1 MTESTPDPISSARMK
16 RFVRPAKW
24 GVGLVAAVAV
34 LGFGVVPP
42 VARHYAVQILNDKL
56 GREVSIERIGFNPFT
71 LTAEVHGA
79 KVMEAD
85 GGGEALSLDLLR
97 ANLELESL
105 LRGGPVL
112 HELAVR
118 GPRLH
123 LVNEGEGRTNWSDVI
138 ERLATPP
145 EEDSGE
151 TRFSI
156 GNISV
161 DGGRIEIDDKTK
173 GLKHE
178 ISELNI
184 GVPFVSN
191 LPVKV
196 DVFVEPKL
204 SAKIN
209 GDDLVLTGR
218 SKPFSETR
226 ETVLDIVLKDFEVS
240 RWLAYLPFEPGF
252 LIPSG
257 TLTTNLE
264 VGFSQPADGQPAVT
278 LKGQAQLNGLVV
290 QDRKGQPAVSI
301 GELGVEFAD
310 VQPLANRWHFS
321 RLLLQQPEIDV
332 VRQADGSLNLMGLLP
347 KADRGAKDGGRK
359 PAAKQAPAQ
368 AEAAPAA
375 DTPPLSFLLAQARIR
390 EGVVRFTDEGFK
402 KPFQARVEAINLDL
416 RDLANTGDM
425 PADIR
430 LDYHTDGGEKFSHQ
444 DQLRLAPN
452 VELEGSVLVETLQ
465 PARYAAYFADALPGG
480 ELRDAKLDA
489 ALRYHLKLGGKEPE
503 IKVNAE
509 TVALRDFVLALKGSK
524 DAAIKV
530 PAVKVADAEV
540 DVSARTT
547 RLGELGISGA
557 SVSAV
562 RLADGSLD
570 LERLVGKSSG
580 GASGPAWTAN
590 IGRFSLTG
598 SSLRLEDR
606 TAGKPVVM
614 TADGLSFKAEN
625 LSTTK
630 GAVAKIDLDSRIN
643 KNGKLGVEGSFGLEP
658 LKADLKL
665 NLSKV
670 DLLPLQPYVLEETK
684 IAISRGNLTTQG
696 RLQLASARGGELEA
710 RFQGDLGVADFASVD
725 RLNATD
731 FVRWRILNLSAIDF
745 RLAPFSLGIGDVALN
760 DFYTRLI
767 LNEQGQLNL
776 REIRPGAEADA
787 QVQQGPLPA
796 AEPASG
802 PVAAAPGKGT
812 ATAEVPPPAEVPP
825 LKVNRIRIRGGN
837 IAFSDRF
844 VRPNYDANLTGM
856 SGELTGLSSDPSTI
870 AKLDLSGKV
879 DNAAPVSVKGELNPF
894 RQDRYLDIVL
904 AMKDFELTGISSY
917 SGKYV
922 GYGIQR
928 GKLSADLNYKIEDR
942 KLTATNRIFVDQLTF
957 GDKVDSPDALNL
969 PVQLAVS
976 LLKNGRGEIDLNL
989 PVSGTLDDPQF
1000 SVFGLVMRALV
1011 NLVGKAVT
1019 APFSLLGSMF
1029 GGEELS
1035 YVEFAP
1041 GARKPGG
1048 EEAEK
1053 LANLAKA
1060 LKDRPAL
1067 RLDVTGKADT
1077 AADLD
1082 GLKRTLMERQVK
1094 AEKLKAMVKRG
1105 QEAPSLD
1112 DIQLDAKEYPA
1123 LLKEVY
1129 DQGKFEKPRNF
1140 IGLAKTLPVAE
1151 MEALIMANT
1160 KVSEE
1165 NFRSLAQARAQN
1177 VKEWLLG
1184 EGGVAPERVFLLAPK
1199 VEAADGGKG
1208 RQVQFSLR

>member
-71 LTAEVHGA
+71 LTAEVHGV
-79 KVMEAD
+79 KVMEAG
-85 GGGEALSLDLLR
+85 GGGEALAIELLR

-118 GPRLH
+118 GPRVH
-123 LVNEGEGRTNWSDVI
+123 LVNEGEGRSNWSDVI

-145 EEDSGE
+145 EEDAGE

-156 GNISV
+156 GNISI

-204 SAKIN
+204 SAKVN

-226 ETVLDIVLKDFEVS
+226 ETVLDIALKDFEVS

-290 QDRKGQPAVSI
+290 QDKKGQPAVSI

-332 VRQADGSLNLMGLLP
+332 VRRADGSLNLMGLLP
-347 KADRGAKDGGRK
+347 KTDGGAKDTGRRSAGK
-359 PAAKQAPAQ
+359 EAPA
-368 AEAAPAA
+368 EATPAA
-375 DTPPLSFLLAQARIR
+375 DAAPLSFLLAQARIR
-390 EGVVRFTDEGFK
+390 DGVVRFTDDGFK
-402 KPFQARVEAINLDL
+402 KPFVARVEAINLDL

-444 DQLRLAPN
+444 DQLRLTPN
-452 VELEGSVLVETLQ
+452 VELDGSVLIETLQ
-465 PARYAAYFADALPGG
+465 PARYAAYFAEALPGG

-540 DVSARTT
+540 DVSGRSAKV
-547 RLGELGISGA
+547 GELGISGA

-570 LERLVGKSSG
+570 LERLMGKSSG
-580 GASGPAWTAN
+580 GASGPAWTAS

-606 TAGKPVVM
+606 SAGKPVVM
-614 TADGLSFKAEN
+614 AADGLSFKAEN
-625 LSTTK
+625 LSTAK
-630 GAVAKIDLDSRIN
+630 GAMAKIDFDSRIN
-643 KNGKLGVEGSFGLEP
+643 KNGTLGLEGTFGLEP

-665 NLSKV
+665 KLSKV

-696 RLQLASARGGELEA
+696 RLQLATARGGELEG

-731 FVRWRILNLSAIDF
+731 FVRWRVLNLSAIDV
-745 RLAPFSLGIGDVALN
+745 RLAPFSLAIGDVALN

-767 LNEQGQLNL
+767 LNDQGQLNL
-776 REIRPGAEADA
+776 REIRPGAEAEA
-787 QVQQGPLPA
+787 QVQQGQVA
-796 AEPASG
+796 ATA

-812 ATAEVPPPAEVPP
+812 ASAEVPPPAEVPP
-825 LKVNRIRIRGGN
+825 IKVNRIRIRGGN

-870 AKLDLSGKV
+870 AKLDLNGKV

-922 GYGIQR
+922 GYGIQK

-1035 YVEFAP
+1035 YIEFAP

-1067 RLDVTGKADT
+1067 RLDVTGKADPV
-1077 AADLD
+1077 ADLD

-1094 AEKLKAMVKRG
+1094 AEKLKSMVKRG

-1112 DIQLDAKEYPA
+1112 DIQVDAKEYPA

-1160 KVSEE
+1160 TVSDED
-1165 NFRSLAQARAQN
+1165 FRGLAQTRAQN

-1184 EGGVAPERVFLLAPK
+1184 DGGVAPERVFLLAPK

>member
-452 VELEGSVLVETLQ
+452 VELEGSVLIETLQ

-540 DVSARTT
+540 DVSARTA

-580 GASGPAWTAN
+580 GASGPAGTAN

-625 LSTTK
+625 LSTAK

-696 RLQLASARGGELEA
+696 RLQLATARGGELEA

-1165 NFRSLAQARAQN
+1165 DFRSLAQARAQN